1 MSGAMVV
8 PDSGT
13 SRRRY
18 GILDSPLQTAF
29 SDGWR
34 DRGIDSPADM
44 MGLEERGVAWVACDA
59 CDSCVNVRMSR
70 WFFEGRVLVCL
81 ECGAD
86 LT

>member
-1 MSGAMVV
+1 MVV

-13 SRRRY
+13 SLRRY

-29 SDGWR
+29 SDGWA
-34 DRGIDSPADM
+34 DRGVDSWQDFDSLQA
-44 MGLEERGVAWVACDA
+44 RGAGWVACGQCHGADH
-59 CDSCVNVRMSR
+59 VFEPLMVR
-70 WFFEGRVLVCL
+70 WLLDGRVLVCL